1 MKKGLKLIAVA
12 VIFFALITGCSKKGK
27 ADSAMMSSGEN
38 NVSIWTWTP
47 IPRTINK
54 MISAFESDNTLIK
67 ISYTNYNYNPE
78 YLAALAAG
86 AGSNTLG
93 DILGLQPGSLTQQY
107 KDYLID
113 LSSYAKAE
121 WGENWME
128 KFYKIDADQ
137 IKLGNAAGDDSV
149 YILPVESQI
158 INIIYNKKIFDELGL
173 SVPTTWQ
180 QLKDVSKKLTQGGYA
195 PLYFGGADGWQHVNL
210 FLMLAYQSGDF
221 VTKAQNG
228 SAKWT
233 DPVFEKTMT
242 AFKDMF
248 DSGIIQVGALSNNAY
263 PDGVNLFTAG
273 KVGMMALGS
282 WWWQEYTAPEPVDN
296 VKNWVYDSF
305 YLPPYTDGGKA
316 SPPIGGMDFG
326 YGISKSCK
334 NPEAAWKVLSSFIG
348 GKANQEAIN
357 DLNNLPAFK
366 GIEPQGAIPANLKTQ
381 INAYASKLDVAVN
394 QRIASPEIEIA
405 LQNACQGVA
414 SGQLTIKKALSDLQT
429 AQDKVLQ

>member
-1 MKKGLKLIAVA
+1 MKKGLKLIAFA
-12 VIFFALITGCSKKGK
+12 VIFFALTTGCSKKGK

-54 MISAFESDNTLIK
+54 MISAFENDNTLIK

-233 DPVFEKTMT
+233 DPVFEKTME

-296 VKNWVYDSF
+296 VKN
-305 YLPPYTDGGKA
+305 
-316 SPPIGGMDFG
+316 
-326 YGISKSCK
+326 C
-334 NPEAAWKVLSSFIG
+334 EAAWKVLTSFIG

-414 SGQLTIKKALSDLQT
+414 SGQLTIKKALSDLQA

>member
-1 MKKGLKLIAVA
+1 MKKGLKTILVLFAV
-12 VIFFALITGCSKKGK
+12 FALLTSCSKKEK
-27 ADSAMMSSGEN
+27 ADGAMMSSGAN

-54 MISAFESDNTLIK
+54 MIGAFESDNTGIK

-113 LSSYAKAE
+113 LSAYAKAE
-121 WGENWME
+121 WGENWMD

-195 PLYFGGADGWQHVNL
+195 PLYFGGADGWQHVPKRRFCN
-210 FLMLAYQSGDF
+210 
-221 VTKAQNG
+221 T
-228 SAKWT
+228 SAKR
-233 DPVFEKTMT
+233 KCKM
-242 AFKDMF
+242 
-248 DSGIIQVGALSNNAY
+248 
-263 PDGVNLFTAG
+263 DGSRF
-273 KVGMMALGS
+273 
-282 WWWQEYTAPEPVDN
+282 
-296 VKNWVYDSF
+296 
-305 YLPPYTDGGKA
+305 
-316 SPPIGGMDFG
+316 
-326 YGISKSCK
+326 
-334 NPEAAWKVLSSFIG
+334 
-348 GKANQEAIN
+348 
-357 DLNNLPAFK
+357 
-366 GIEPQGAIPANLKTQ
+366 
-381 INAYASKLDVAVN
+381 
-394 QRIASPEIEIA
+394 
-405 LQNACQGVA
+405 
-414 SGQLTIKKALSDLQT
+414 
-429 AQDKVLQ
+429 

>member
-1 MKKGLKLIAVA
+1 MKKGLKLIAFA

-54 MISAFESDNTLIK
+54 MISAFENDNTLIK

-107 KDYLID
+107 KAYLID

-210 FLMLAYQSGDF
+210 FLMLAYQHGDF

-316 SPPIGGMDFG
+316 SPPIGG
-326 YGISKSCK
+326 IR
-334 NPEAAWKVLSSFIG
+334 LR
-348 GKANQEAIN
+348 NQ
-357 DLNNLPAFK
+357 
-366 GIEPQGAIPANLKTQ
+366 
-381 INAYASKLDVAVN
+381 
-394 QRIASPEIEIA
+394 
-405 LQNACQGVA
+405 
-414 SGQLTIKKALSDLQT
+414 
-429 AQDKVLQ
+429 